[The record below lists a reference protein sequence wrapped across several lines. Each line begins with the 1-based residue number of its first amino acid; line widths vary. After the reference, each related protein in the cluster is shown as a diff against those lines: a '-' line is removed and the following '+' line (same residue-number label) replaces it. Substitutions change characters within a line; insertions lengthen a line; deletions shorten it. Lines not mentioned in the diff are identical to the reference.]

1 MPYFREYSLIC
12 GFEVEMNS
20 FVNIILWIA
29 YVSSLYFSIFLLL
42 VFFDKRQIFEK
53 ESDVHLE
60 KFPMVSIIVPAFN
73 EEKTIKKTLISIH
86 NIDYPK
92 DKYEVIVI
100 NDGSSD
106 RTPEIV
112 LDYIKDKNN
121 FQLISHDNMGKGAS
135 MNKAI
140 GIAKGE
146 FFTCLDADSFV
157 HKLTLRKMLNMYY
170 KENDPRLAII
180 TPAMKVDKPNN
191 LMQKVQWIEYI
202 VIILI
207 ARLSSHLDSIYVAPG
222 PFSLYVTQIIRDVG
236 GFDEVSITE
245 DQEIA
250 YRMQLHHYKI
260 RQCFDGYVYTNAP
273 RKIIPFYRQRRRWYL
288 GSIDCVRKYKNL
300 IANKNYGDFGLIQM
314 VKNVAGYVLATTGI
328 LIAIYLV
335 IIPLFKRLKNL
346 FLVNFDI
353 WTYIMGYKFK
363 FDYFD
368 ILVADIKIGILVLVL
383 FMLGFYFFYMAHKNA
398 NEKMMKVGLIVLIP
412 YFAFYYL
419 LKGIILLLSFIEY
432 AQGKKIK
439 WR

>member
-1 MPYFREYSLIC
+1 
-12 GFEVEMNS
+12 
-20 FVNIILWIA
+20 
-29 YVSSLYFSIFLLL
+29 
-42 VFFDKRQIFEK
+42 
-53 ESDVHLE
+53 
-60 KFPMVSIIVPAFN
+60 
-73 EEKTIKKTLISIH
+73 
-86 NIDYPK
+86 
-92 DKYEVIVI
+92 
-100 NDGSSD
+100 
-106 RTPEIV
+106 
-112 LDYIKDKNN
+112 
-121 FQLISHDNMGKGAS
+121 
-135 MNKAI
+135 
-140 GIAKGE
+140 
-146 FFTCLDADSFV
+146 
-157 HKLTLRKMLNMYY
+157 
-170 KENDPRLAII
+170 
-180 TPAMKVDKPNN
+180 MKVDKPNN